1 MGFAWHLKEQK
12 VDWSA
17 DRPLFPPKTRLENA
31 ATASALEHFCHFMP
45 PKAISRTIE
54 LTNAELAK
62 SQEGIVDQKAHGSC
76 RVFGLDFIGMVK
88 TATANFPKR
97 VLWNARGN
105 NKGKPRHAR
114 FSKNDTFVARCEVV
128 ANMLSPQSENI
139 RGPDP
144 NQPHMVLAQYPLDVQ
159 RSEEEQKLFVTF
171 RINFSDRKPQRPV
184 FQIFCSLRSK
194 SSVGS
199 YPANHMP
206 FFINLTTL
214 SKHKVSGNMNQLSIP
229 KNRFSGVTSVATEKK
244 QDMVVRLFCA
254 RTLRGTKSL
263 NTGLL
268 KRQTVF
274 WKKEV
279 EVGR

>member
-45 PKAISRTIE
+45 PKAISRTLE

-62 SQEGIVDQKAHGSC
+62 SQESWIKKPMDHAEFSAS
-76 RVFGLDFIGMVK
+76 GLDFIGMVK

-128 ANMLSPQSENI
+128 ANMLSPQSENL

-144 NQPHMVLAQYPLDVQ
+144 NQPHMVLAQYPLALCKDVQ

-171 RINFSDRKPQRPV
+171 RINFSDRLQAV
-184 FQIFCSLRSK
+184 LRSTSEIQ
-194 SSVGS
+194 SS
-199 YPANHMP
+199 Y
-206 FFINLTTL
+206 
-214 SKHKVSGNMNQLSIP
+214 Q
-229 KNRFSGVTSVATEKK
+229 
-244 QDMVVRLFCA
+244 FCA
-254 RTLRGTKSL
+254 W
-263 NTGLL
+263 L
-268 KRQTVF
+268 KAQNF
-274 WKKEV
+274 NF
-279 EVGR
+279 